1 MRNIEVEKDEKEYV
15 FLKKA
20 KACYKQSYKDKPD
33 ATPFEHFL
41 IRLGII
47 GFNKYLLTGSQFS
60 SPEEDLLWSDITHV
74 IINGYDQWLDVTR
87 IGEEKKLPTG
97 MFG

>member
-1 MRNIEVEKDEKEYV
+1 MRKIEVEIDDKECA
-15 FLKKA
+15 FLDKA
-20 KACYKQSYKDKPD
+20 KACYEESYKDNPN
-33 ATPFEHFL
+33 APSFEHFL

-60 SPEEDLLWSDITHV
+60 SPEEDLMWSDITHV
-74 IINGYDQWLDVTR
+74 IVNGYDQWLDATK
-87 IGEEKKLPTG
+87 IGEEKKLPVG